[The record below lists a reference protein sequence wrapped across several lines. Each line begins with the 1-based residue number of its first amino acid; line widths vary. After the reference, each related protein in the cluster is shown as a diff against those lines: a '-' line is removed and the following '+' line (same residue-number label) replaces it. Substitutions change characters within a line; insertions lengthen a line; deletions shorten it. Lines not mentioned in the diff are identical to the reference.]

1 MPKYRSVSSGIAI
14 LSRQVTWPEQMQP
27 CKVSQ
32 STFSALPKSCLL
44 SCSHSR
50 LKSVISDLSPF
61 FSPRHPLSHPPNTP
75 EDHIQ
80 ILLLPRSPT
89 TAIPDTMDAIKQ
101 TFARAKQEKR
111 AALVSYI
118 TAGFPTVEETVDI
131 LLGLENGGAGA

>member
-1 MPKYRSVSSGIAI
+1 M
-14 LSRQVTWPEQMQP
+14 
-27 CKVSQ
+27 
-32 STFSALPKSCLL
+32 
-44 SCSHSR
+44 
-50 LKSVISDLSPF
+50 
-61 FSPRHPLSHPPNTP
+61 
-75 EDHIQ
+75 
-80 ILLLPRSPT
+80 PRSPT